1 MTFNLLIDASLEL
14 SIFFGKFVYLSQQKK
29 KKGICML
36 ISNYLI
42 VRIGP

>member
-1 MTFNLLIDASLEL
+1 MLIDASLEL
-14 SIFFGKFVYLSQQKK
+14 CIIFFGKFVYLSQQQ

-36 ISNYLI
+36 IRNYLI